1 MRTILLAIALCAAP
15 VAVEAQQAQAKPP
28 RGVNV
33 QYDRIQNRTVV
44 RSEILNAAQGMLSL
58 NDYPIKIEVVTM
70 FEGTDVQAAPPG
82 AIMRVRI
89 EPGLSVGWKLLN
101 ADRQLYLLLADGRRV
116 AYSGT
121 YSNEIGRYNVVE
133 VVDVVVA
140 MEDLRAIAGAA
151 KVEGRIGPK
160 DFKLEGGSLNRL
172 RTFVGYV
179 TGRPMEQV
187 R

>member
-1 MRTILLAIALCAAP
+1 
-15 VAVEAQQAQAKPP
+15 
-28 RGVNV
+28 
-33 QYDRIQNRTVV
+33 
-44 RSEILNAAQGMLSL
+44 
-58 NDYPIKIEVVTM
+58 
-70 FEGTDVQAAPPG
+70 
-82 AIMRVRI
+82 
-89 EPGLSVGWKLLN
+89 
-101 ADRQLYLLLADGRRV
+101 V

-140 MEDLRAIAGAA
+140 MEDLRAIAGAE

-160 DFKLEGGSLNRL
+160 EFKLEGGSLNRL
-172 RTFVGYV
+172 RAFVGYV